1 MRYETRKEFYEKRLH
16 EIVPEIAGLL
26 DNGYQV
32 EVCRSRSGIKIYS
45 VLKKHQ
51 VITKGGGNVDD

>member
-26 DNGYQV
+26 DNGYQI
-32 EVCRSRSGIKIYS
+32 EICKSRSGIKIYS
-45 VLKKHQ
+45 VLKKHH
-51 VITKGGGNVDD
+51 VITKGGNVDD